1 MSRIADFAVISARQV
16 LRKRARLFL
25 TALGIAIGVAAVIG
39 IVSLGEGI
47 RYQSVE
53 MIKDQ
58 SDLTFIEITGN
69 MRGGTIIP
77 LTDSKLSAISSVP
90 GISYSEPVLKG
101 SFASERQTYLS
112 VTGIDTGGFKELFS
126 PEFQSGEIYKE
137 NSYEVILGSDIAEK
151 LRRYE
156 GIRYG
161 DTFTVLIRGYDE
173 SGMPDDQKKELTVA
187 GILRERGDDIDNLV
201 IMDRNTIHEIIES
214 GDYYDSVYARTVSPE
229 DVFPVADSIKEMGLG
244 VTGSFEEIE
253 SVNRLMDTVIIV
265 LSFFTGISLIIGAL
279 MIINTMVI
287 SVFERTREIGITM
300 AIGASHRD
308 VISLILLECLYIG
321 IIGGIIGDIAGII
334 LSAGINTI
342 GKPFVISQMGEGFSG
357 FAETDITLIT
367 PELLAAGIIIAVF
380 LAIASGIYPAIKA
393 SRLNPVEAIRA
404 GR

>member
-1 MSRIADFAVISARQV
+1 
-16 LRKRARLFL
+16 
-25 TALGIAIGVAAVIG
+25 
-39 IVSLGEGI
+39 
-47 RYQSVE
+47 
-53 MIKDQ
+53 
-58 SDLTFIEITGN
+58 
-69 MRGGTIIP
+69 
-77 LTDSKLSAISSVP
+77 
-90 GISYSEPVLKG
+90 
-101 SFASERQTYLS
+101 
-112 VTGIDTGGFKELFS
+112 
-126 PEFQSGEIYKE
+126 
-137 NSYEVILGSDIAEK
+137 
-151 LRRYE
+151 
-156 GIRYG
+156 
-161 DTFTVLIRGYDE
+161 
-173 SGMPDDQKKELTVA
+173 MPDDQKKELTVA